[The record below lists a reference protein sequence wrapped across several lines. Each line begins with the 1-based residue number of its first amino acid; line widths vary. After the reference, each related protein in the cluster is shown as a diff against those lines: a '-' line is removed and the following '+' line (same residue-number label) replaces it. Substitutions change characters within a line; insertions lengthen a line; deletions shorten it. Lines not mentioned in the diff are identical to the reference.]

1 MYSKLGFQDRLTA
14 AFNIQFKH
22 NYNLVNRKVM
32 YGFFNR
38 HFQLGHQ
45 KLILEREY
53 EPLTRAEATVWTDDH
68 PAPQGDAIGDAHEVA
83 LLKLASEDSEQQI
96 ASLIP
101 DSAEQYQ
108 QFRRVIGGAWETMLG
123 RNLDQVGKVTLQ
135 QTKQI
140 DYDGFTLQLGLLNH
154 RVAGEQVPFAQLRDV
169 NEPAKGVVI
178 WLTDQGK
185 SGLFDGDQVTAA
197 VADLLRA
204 GYTVM
209 SADLFQQGE
218 FGDGDQPLGRE
229 RMWYQGNGKLG
240 WQRFSGYTYGYNPT
254 LFARRV
260 HDVLTLI
267 KYARLQTKLGVHL
280 VGIGT
285 AAGPIAAAAR
295 SQAGE
300 GIDHAFIDTNAFRFE
315 ALTRQDGPMFVPGA
329 VKYLGVQGLLS
340 LGVPGKTDAVGQES
354 SMMKRVTQAANAA
367 DSFRWHDSREALLA
381 AISQSLTQ

>member
-1 MYSKLGFQDRLTA
+1 MLGFQDRLTA
-14 AFNIQFKH
+14 VFNIQFKH
-22 NYNLVNRKVM
+22 NYNHVNRKAM
-32 YGFFNR
+32 YAFFNE
-38 HFQLGHQ
+38 HFQLGQ
-45 KLILEREY
+45 RNRSSNV
-53 EPLTRAEATVWTDDH
+53 TTSRDASEATVWTDDH

-83 LLKLASEDSEQQI
+83 LLKLASEDWKQKI
-96 ASLIP
+96 GSLIP

-154 RVAGEQVPFAQLRDV
+154 DVAGEQLPFAQLREG

-185 SGLFDGDQVTAA
+185 SGLFDGDRVTAA
-197 VADLLRA
+197 VADLLRGRITA
-204 GYTVM
+204 T

-218 FGDGDQPLGRE
+218 FVDGDQPLE
-229 RMWYQGNGKLG
+229 TQRMWYQGNGKLG
-240 WQRFSGYTYGYNPT
+240 WQRFSGYTYGYNHP

-267 KYARLQTKLGVHL
+267 RHARLQTKSGVRL

-300 GIDHAFIDTNAFRFE
+300 GNRPRIYRYE
-315 ALTRQDGPMFVPGA
+315 RVP
-329 VKYLGVQGLLS
+329 
-340 LGVPGKTDAVGQES
+340 
-354 SMMKRVTQAANAA
+354 
-367 DSFRWHDSREALLA
+367 F
-381 AISQSLTQ
+381 